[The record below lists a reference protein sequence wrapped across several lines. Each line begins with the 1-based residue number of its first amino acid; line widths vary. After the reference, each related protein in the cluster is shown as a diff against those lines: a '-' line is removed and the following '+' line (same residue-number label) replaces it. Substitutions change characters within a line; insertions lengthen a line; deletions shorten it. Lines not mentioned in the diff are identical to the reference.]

1 MAGGPR
7 RPLAG
12 GAGWARGAPGACPT
26 RDGAAAATLEGRSLR
41 PAARTEPSG
50 AEGASARCLGLAQ
63 RSRWRGL
70 SSGGAR
76 CRPPMAERQAV
87 LCCRGPGAAG
97 AAPGERRRALP
108 RSLCGGCPRAGG
120 GAGAAELQRLPR
132 AAAAAAGGGGRAA
145 AEAAPRRAQPCEQ
158 RALDIAGMTRL
169 LSASV
174 LVALPSTQTD
184 GAASLSSKTQR
195 WPGEWRAQG
204 APGRIL
210 LMAQGT
216 QEIFFPSSPTETFS
230 VQSPLSARSLE
241 KLEKSPRDIFHPEI
255 QKGREGLSYPGRQT
269 QRCPR
274 RYRDCKNHKK
284 QLGLQRKQTGENKRS
299 HGRRESAAGEEET
312 VLSLCSTELC
322 HCCVISCVC
331 TESSHLHL

>member
-1 MAGGPR
+1 
-7 RPLAG
+7 
-12 GAGWARGAPGACPT
+12 
-26 RDGAAAATLEGRSLR
+26 
-41 PAARTEPSG
+41 
-50 AEGASARCLGLAQ
+50 
-63 RSRWRGL
+63 
-70 SSGGAR
+70 
-76 CRPPMAERQAV
+76 MAERQAV

-195 WPGEWRAQG
+195 WRGEWRAQG

-210 LMAQGT
+210 LMAQ
-216 QEIFFPSSPTETFS
+216 
-230 VQSPLSARSLE
+230 
-241 KLEKSPRDIFHPEI
+241 
-255 QKGREGLSYPGRQT
+255 GREGLSYPGRQT

-274 RYRDCKNHKK
+274 RYRDCKNHKE

-299 HGRRESAAGEEET
+299 CSDAFTEAMAGESQLLEKRRQYYPCAAQNCAAA
-312 VLSLCSTELC
+312 V
-322 HCCVISCVC
+322 
-331 TESSHLHL
+331 SSAVSALKVATFTCR

>member
-1 MAGGPR
+1 
-7 RPLAG
+7 
-12 GAGWARGAPGACPT
+12 
-26 RDGAAAATLEGRSLR
+26 
-41 PAARTEPSG
+41 
-50 AEGASARCLGLAQ
+50 
-63 RSRWRGL
+63 
-70 SSGGAR
+70 
-76 CRPPMAERQAV
+76 MAERQAV

-216 QEIFFPSSPTETFS
+216 QKIFFPSSPTETFS
-230 VQSPLSARSLE
+230 VQCPLSARSLE

-255 QKGREGLSYPGRQT
+255 QKDLLVLEGQEGSVNFKFGVLYAKDG
-269 QRCPR
+269 
-274 RYRDCKNHKK
+274 
-284 QLGLQRKQTGENKRS
+284 QLTGDEMFS
-299 HGRRESAAGEEET
+299 HGQGRTLVSRSSDSALPEKIQR
-312 VLSLCSTELC
+312 L
-322 HCCVISCVC
+322 
-331 TESSHLHL
+331 

>member
-1 MAGGPR
+1 
-7 RPLAG
+7 
-12 GAGWARGAPGACPT
+12 
-26 RDGAAAATLEGRSLR
+26 
-41 PAARTEPSG
+41 
-50 AEGASARCLGLAQ
+50 
-63 RSRWRGL
+63 
-70 SSGGAR
+70 
-76 CRPPMAERQAV
+76 MAERQAV

-195 WPGEWRAQG
+195 WRGEWRAQG

-210 LMAQGT
+210 LMAQ
-216 QEIFFPSSPTETFS
+216 
-230 VQSPLSARSLE
+230 
-241 KLEKSPRDIFHPEI
+241 
-255 QKGREGLSYPGRQT
+255 GREGLSYPGRQT

-274 RYRDCKNHKK
+274 RYRDCKNHKE

-322 HCCVISCVC
+322 CCCVISCVC